1 MKTNPIVLQSPKD
14 FGSVLPRVEIKP
26 NSDLDESWL
35 QRLIFDHP
43 EILPIAEFDNDVQR
57 VVPVARELPTAAGP
71 IDDIFIAANG
81 AIIIVETKLW
91 KNPEKHRTVVAQI
104 IDYAKELSKWSY
116 DDLDNAVKRSPIKGG
131 TADNKADIVDILRKH
146 IESEGLGVDEFQ
158 ERVQQ
163 RLQGG
168 EFVLLIIGERISPNI
183 TLLTDWISSTPGLN
197 FRLGLVEIQLYPL
210 QSGSDWPLLAIPD
223 IVGRTVEK
231 TRGVIN
237 IKYEKEKPCAEI
249 EYVEKGEP
257 NVPKAKTTQDEFLGK
272 LPEDLSPVYER
283 WFDKGLSKGL
293 IINWGVVGFSLR
305 IFLGTKVQTLLDAY
319 PDGTISVVRQ
329 ADADKIGILRE
340 LYQEY
345 LETMRT
351 VPEAS
356 AVLAADKRY
365 IKPQAITPEG
375 LDLLLVATTRLAEK
389 YILSTSKT

>member
-1 MKTNPIVLQSPKD
+1 
-14 FGSVLPRVEIKP
+14 
-26 NSDLDESWL
+26 
-35 QRLIFDHP
+35 
-43 EILPIAEFDNDVQR
+43 
-57 VVPVARELPTAAGP
+57 
-71 IDDIFIAANG
+71 
-81 AIIIVETKLW
+81 
-91 KNPEKHRTVVAQI
+91 
-104 IDYAKELSKWSY
+104 
-116 DDLDNAVKRSPIKGG
+116 
-131 TADNKADIVDILRKH
+131 
-146 IESEGLGVDEFQ
+146 
-158 ERVQQ
+158 
-163 RLQGG
+163 
-168 EFVLLIIGERISPNI
+168 
-183 TLLTDWISSTPGLN
+183 
-197 FRLGLVEIQLYPL
+197 
-210 QSGSDWPLLAIPD
+210 
-223 IVGRTVEK
+223 
-231 TRGVIN
+231 
-237 IKYEKEKPCAEI
+237 
-249 EYVEKGEP
+249 VEKGEP